1 MCAGCDQ
8 KMRDN
13 EGYYQSVAAQVE
25 GHESHVFTQ
34 IEKVPFFFPFRM
46 SCCFS

>member
-1 MCAGCDQ
+1 
-8 KMRDN
+8 MRDN

-34 IEKVPFFFPFRM
+34 IEKVPFFFFFFL
-46 SCCFS
+46 SECLAAFHSIY